1 VVGGGFAAASASAGA
16 PLRIFGTGDG
26 SYEPFRDADP
36 ARRTELTLAL
46 LGAAPEMGASMTPE
60 AATTPGDGSG
70 RLEAQLQA
78 TYELMAAVPGD
89 ARTPVLD
96 DVIHL
101 LNPVAMRAR
110 LGLVPADG
118 PLAGPLSQRVARAM
132 DRTRSDPELV
142 TRAARQLA
150 DVRNSAAG
158 HWVRPEAD
166 GRPGIDLSRVVR
178 ERSAA
183 LFQADSPGLARLVC
197 ADILT
202 LGDELRALGV
212 DGDALVLICG
222 CEKLPPAM
230 LARMVA
236 SGTAAG
242 LSVVATTTSA
252 TAAAGLAG
260 SFGALVVHRLAAV
273 DAHLGG
279 AAIQPAAT
287 AGGAG
292 AVSAAGILAARIG
305 TRMVPVTVAAA
316 QSQASQSQP
325 SPFQASPSQTG
336 GALARNSQA
345 GMLDLVPQ
353 PRVPVATL
361 LSLRT
366 AQFVLAVTAPRPRL
380 AELGVRE
387 PSRSGRA

>member
-1 VVGGGFAAASASAGA
+1 
-16 PLRIFGTGDG
+16 
-26 SYEPFRDADP
+26 
-36 ARRTELTLAL
+36 
-46 LGAAPEMGASMTPE
+46 
-60 AATTPGDGSG
+60 
-70 RLEAQLQA
+70 
-78 TYELMAAVPGD
+78 
-89 ARTPVLD
+89 
-96 DVIHL
+96 
-101 LNPVAMRAR
+101 
-110 LGLVPADG
+110 
-118 PLAGPLSQRVARAM
+118 VARA
-132 DRTRSDPELV
+132 
-142 TRAARQLA
+142 ARELA
-150 DVRNSAAG
+150 DVRSSATG

-197 ADILT
+197 ADILA

-222 CEKLPPAM
+222 CEKLPPGM

-260 SFGALVVHRLAAV
+260 SFGALVVHRLASA
-273 DAHLGG
+273 DAHIGG
-279 AAIQPAAT
+279 AAIQQT
-287 AGGAG
+287 AIGGGTG
-292 AVSAAGILAARIG
+292 AVSAAGVLAARIG
-305 TRMVPVTVAAA
+305 TRMVPVTMAAG
-316 QSQASQSQP
+316 QSQANQFQP
-325 SPFQASPSQTG
+325 SRAQAG
-336 GALARNSQA
+336 GALAGDPQT

-366 AQFVLAVTAPRPRL
+366 AQFVLAVAAPRPRL

-387 PSRSGRA
+387 SSRSGPTRSGRA